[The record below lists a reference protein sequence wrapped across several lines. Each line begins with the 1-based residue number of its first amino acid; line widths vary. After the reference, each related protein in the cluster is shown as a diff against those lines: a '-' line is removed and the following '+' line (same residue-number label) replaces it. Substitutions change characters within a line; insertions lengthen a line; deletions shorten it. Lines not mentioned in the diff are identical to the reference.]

1 MCRPSPHQQESH
13 DSCLEPKKK
22 PKKTRKSFLGWNKI
36 LPNVIDAGVLITSGK
51 AIISVVKDLLIILD
65 HISF

>member
-13 DSCLEPKKK
+13 DSCLEPKK
-22 PKKTRKSFLGWNKI
+22 TRTSFLGWNKI

>member
-1 MCRPSPHQQESH
+1 MCRPNSHPQESH

-22 PKKTRKSFLGWNKI
+22 PKKTGNSFLGGNKI
-36 LPNVIDAGVLITSGK
+36 LPNAIDAGVLITSGK
-51 AIISVVKDLLIILD
+51 GIISAVKDLLIIWD

>member
-1 MCRPSPHQQESH
+1 MSRTKE
-13 DSCLEPKKK
+13 K
-22 PKKTRKSFLGWNKI
+22 PKKTRKSFLGRNKI